1 MNTLK
6 IQANE
11 TTTDLLIKEYKQ
23 QRVVTFKDID
33 ELHQRP
39 EGTAGRN
46 FRENRENFIEGAD
59 YFSLSGKSLEKFAA
73 TNSVGT
79 KVRTLIL
86 VTQTGYPMLTKSMN
100 DSLSWAVQRQ
110 LVNSYFGKTNAK
122 VADATTITPELEIK
136 RQNAEARLKN
146 ANSRQAA
153 LLNKIAESVCSD
165 VNKAILQSKATEV
178 LTGEKLLEMPVV
190 GNKYFDSNEI
200 AKKLGV
206 FSKSGKPHQTAIS
219 QFIKNEIDVLDNEKE
234 EFAGEKNGWS
244 GSVTKYTQSVID
256 KVELALEDMGYPN
269 VIQSGGKRY
278 SVVYQ

>member
-1 MNTLK
+1 MS
-6 IQANE
+6 
-11 TTTDLLIKEYKQ
+11 DLIK
-23 QRVVTFKDID
+23 VT
-33 ELHQRP
+33 
-39 EGTAGRN
+39 TN
-46 FRENRENFIEGAD
+46 
-59 YFSLSGKSLEKFAA
+59 EK
-73 TNSVGT
+73 G
-79 KVRTLIL
+79 
-86 VTQTGYPMLTKSMN
+86 
-100 DSLSWAVQRQ
+100 DQ
-110 LVNSYFGKTNAK
+110 LVNARELYTGLEIKWRFSEWWNSNTKGFLEGVDYTPYVDLHPQNKQEIQNYAMNLDMAKHLAMQTQSKKGFEVRQYFIK
-122 VADATTITPELEIK
+122 VEKEHKQSQLDTSTITPELEIK

-153 LLNKIAESVCSD
+153 LLNKIAESAPSD

-200 AKKLGV
+200 AKKVGV

-256 KVELALEDMGYPN
+256 KVELALEDTGYPN

-278 SVVYQ
+278 SVIYQ

>member
-33 ELHQRP
+33 ELHQRVD
-39 EGTAGRN
+39 GTAKRN
-46 FRENRENFIEGAD
+46 FNENKENFIEGVD
-59 YFSLSGKSLEKFAA
+59 YFYLNGKKLKEFKQSTDFVC
-73 TNSVGT
+73 SRT
-79 KVRTLIL
+79 KELIL
-86 VTQTGYPMLTKSMN
+86 VTQTGYPMVTKTMN

-122 VADATTITPELEIK
+122 VADAPTITPELEIK

-153 LLNKIAESVCSD
+153 LLNKIAESAPSD

-200 AKKLGV
+200 AKKVGV

-219 QFIKNEIDVLDNEKE
+219 QFIKNEIDVSDDEKE

-256 KVELALEDMGYPN
+256 KVESALEDMGK
-269 VIQSGGKRY
+269 I
-278 SVVYQ
+278 